1 MTNQT
6 ESKPMAPEDATTSKK
21 KFAPAKSFT
30 CWLLALMLA
39 SVFVSGNI
47 NYLKNVPPEKIS
59 PALITKAS
67 VAFKLDQFNKIA
79 GKTDV
84 VVVGSSLPMCCLYY
98 ADDPKDAAVF
108 QLMKEKNLNPLQAYT
123 SALYFSKTTKSTVF
137 NATVAASMI
146 SDVHLLVSKIIDKA
160 PGKIILAVG
169 LRDFTDNINCSFAGT
184 PTFQA
189 LFDLPY
195 AFNGDNL
202 PFTFKHATGPIQQE
216 LSLNATLPMYRSH
229 SEIGLAMTYESEK
242 LFKKTGPKIA
252 PKQESKPDA
261 NAAIVKL
268 PTEID
273 ASKIET
279 ASIEEKPVLDS
290 LGYEKRYMP
299 PNYKQMDLEA
309 QALDRLCQLCND
321 KKVELILINMPV
333 SSGHQAL
340 SSKEM
345 RAKYL
350 EILQSA
356 STKYGIKY
364 LNFEKNDL
372 VPDKDYLDTVHMGP
386 AGATKFLNYLV
397 SESGIFTLSSK
408 R

>member
-1 MTNQT
+1 
-6 ESKPMAPEDATTSKK
+6 MAPEDATTGTK
-21 KFAPAKSFT
+21 KFAPWKSFT
-30 CWLLALMLA
+30 CWLLALMLVSA
-39 SVFVSGNI
+39 FASGNI
-47 NYLKNVPPEKIS
+47 NYLKNVPQEKMT

-67 VAFKLDQFNKIA
+67 VAFKLEQFKKIA

-98 ADDPKDAAVF
+98 ADDPKDQSVI

-123 SALYFSKTTKSTVF
+123 SAQYLSKLSKNSVF

-146 SDVHLLVSKIIDKA
+146 SDVHLIVSKIIDKS
-160 PGKIILAVG
+160 PGKIILCVG
-169 LRDFTDNINCSFAGT
+169 LRDFADNINCSFAGT

-195 AFNGDNL
+195 AFSGDNL
-202 PFTFKHATGPIQQE
+202 PFIFSHASKPIQQE
-216 LSLNATLPMYRSH
+216 LSLYATLPMYRSH

-242 LFKKTGPKIA
+242 LFKKTDSKIA
-252 PKQESKPDA
+252 PKQEAKA
-261 NAAIVKL
+261 ETKAVTVKL
-268 PTEID
+268 PTEIE
-273 ASKIET
+273 ASKLET
-279 ASIEEKPVLDS
+279 ASMEEKPVLDS

-309 QALDRLCQLCND
+309 QALDRICQLCKD
-321 KKVELILINMPV
+321 KRVELVLINMPV

-340 SSKEM
+340 SSTEM

-350 EILQSA
+350 DILQSI

-372 VPDKDYLDTVHMGP
+372 IQDKDYLDTVHMGP
-386 AGATKFLNYLV
+386 AGATMFLNHLV
-397 SESGIFTLSSK
+397 SECGISNLGSS